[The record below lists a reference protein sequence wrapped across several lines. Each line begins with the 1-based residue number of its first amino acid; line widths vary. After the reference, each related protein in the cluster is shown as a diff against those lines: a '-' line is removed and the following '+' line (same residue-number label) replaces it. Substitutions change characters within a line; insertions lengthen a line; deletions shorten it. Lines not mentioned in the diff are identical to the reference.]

1 VAAFEFSSVQLGIS
15 VSEKGPAIL
24 SCQHWRISATSIGM
38 QIVGTTPLSNNPG
51 FLPSQ
56 LDAGKSNTFN
66 QWEARVQ
73 MEDSENTDFDWSQS
87 VKNLFEKG

>member
-1 VAAFEFSSVQLGIS
+1 MSTLADFSYLYFNADSG
-15 VSEKGPAIL
+15 
-24 SCQHWRISATSIGM
+24 HY
-38 QIVGTTPLSNNPG
+38 TPLFNNPG

-66 QWEARVQ
+66 QREARVQ
-73 MEDSENTDFDWSQS
+73 MEDSENTDSDWSQS